1 MQQIRCPHCG
11 EVFTIDESNYN
22 SIVKQIR
29 DHEFAEELRNRE
41 NEIREHM
48 EAEIRLIR
56 TQSEYQYKEKLNERE
71 KELDDLRNQLKI
83 AQNRTDSAVRE
94 TAAIKEKEAADTVAD
109 LKSQIAVLHQNIDA
123 KETEKKLAVEQA
135 IARVRENKDDEIR
148 GYLVQIDTLKSEA
161 VLKEQSMQASYNE
174 MVAAKDKEIASQ
186 QELVKQYK
194 DFKARQST
202 KMVGESLEQHCAYE
216 FNRLRMGMFPRAYF
230 EKDNDARTGSKG
242 DFIFRDYDEEG
253 TEIISI
259 MFEMKNENE
268 TTATKHKNED
278 FLKELDKDRREKN
291 CEYAVLVS
299 LLEADSDLYNE
310 GIVDVSY
317 RYPKM
322 YVVRPQFF
330 IPIITILRNAALNS
344 LGYKKQLMIERNNN
358 LDVTHFEEN
367 MNAFKAAF
375 GRNYDLASRKF
386 QKAIEEIDKTIAH
399 LQKTKEELLSSE
411 NNLRLAN
418 NKAQE
423 LSIKKLTKDAPS
435 VAERFEE
442 LKKEQ

>member
-48 EAEIRLIR
+48 EAEIQLIR

-278 FLKELDKDRREKN
+278 FLKELDKDRREKD

-423 LSIKKLTKDAPS
+423 LTIKKLTKDAPS

>member
-48 EAEIRLIR
+48 EAEIQLIR

-216 FNRLRMGMFPRAYF
+216 FNRLRMGMFPKAYF

-423 LSIKKLTKDAPS
+423 LTIKKLTKDAPS

>member
-48 EAEIRLIR
+48 EAEIQLIR

-174 MVAAKDKEIASQ
+174 MVAAKDKEIAAQ
-186 QELVKQYK
+186 KELVEGEFADPDYAFEASKVFY
-194 DFKARQST
+194 QSGYI
-202 KMVGESLEQHCAYE
+202 V
-216 FNRLRMGMFPRAYF
+216 RM
-230 EKDNDARTGSKG
+230 
-242 DFIFRDYDEEG
+242 I
-253 TEIISI
+253 
-259 MFEMKNENE
+259 
-268 TTATKHKNED
+268 
-278 FLKELDKDRREKN
+278 
-291 CEYAVLVS
+291 
-299 LLEADSDLYNE
+299 
-310 GIVDVSY
+310 
-317 RYPKM
+317 
-322 YVVRPQFF
+322 
-330 IPIITILRNAALNS
+330 
-344 LGYKKQLMIERNNN
+344 
-358 LDVTHFEEN
+358 
-367 MNAFKAAF
+367 
-375 GRNYDLASRKF
+375 
-386 QKAIEEIDKTIAH
+386 
-399 LQKTKEELLSSE
+399 
-411 NNLRLAN
+411 
-418 NKAQE
+418 
-423 LSIKKLTKDAPS
+423 
-435 VAERFEE
+435 
-442 LKKEQ
+442 

>member
-1 MQQIRCPHCG
+1 
-11 EVFTIDESNYN
+11 
-22 SIVKQIR
+22 
-29 DHEFAEELRNRE
+29 
-41 NEIREHM
+41 M
-48 EAEIRLIR
+48 EAEIQLIR

-278 FLKELDKDRREKN
+278 FLKELDKDRREKD

-423 LSIKKLTKDAPS
+423 LTIKKLTKDAPS